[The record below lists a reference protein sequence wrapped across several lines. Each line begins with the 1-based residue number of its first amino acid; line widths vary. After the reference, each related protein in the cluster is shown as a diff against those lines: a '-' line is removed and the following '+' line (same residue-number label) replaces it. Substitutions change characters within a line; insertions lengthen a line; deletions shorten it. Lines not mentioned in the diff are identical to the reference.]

1 MKNINKHANRDFINN
16 EAVIIV
22 KCSNKCNFLLELLA
36 NKERG
41 GVRLNPLKSRTQM
54 LRTHPKEI
62 MIENA

>member
-36 NKERG
+36 KKERG
-41 GVRLNPLKSRTQM
+41 GQVKSF
-54 LRTHPKEI
+54 KKSDA
-62 MIENA
+62 NASNAS